1 MGARNDIIELEPV
14 SDADGNITWAQ
25 IIEHID
31 AHENGVTTGREI
43 VVRPGGTLDLV
54 SAEQATGLSRL
65 PQERM
70 AGGDNDWDR
79 IISTIQAKEAG
90 HTTGTELV
98 VRPGGKIDVVQ
109 SDQATGLSQ
118 LPQDRMATND
128 DRPTEIV
135 RLDPHNRENWERV
148 PDSRV
153 PGWIFTLTPI
163 AKPFTFFAFPWGSGR
178 WYVSAASPKFDDL
191 VGHKFHVVN
200 LRLGSGP
207 NDSIPVICRET
218 SRSDHPN
225 LTEVRGTAAKFA
237 LYHSLLAHGHQPFST

>member
-90 HTTGTELV
+90 HTTGTEPPWDPWRLLTLETRMESCHMRCRLESRRRV
-98 VRPGGKIDVVQ
+98 
-109 SDQATGLSQ
+109 AT
-118 LPQDRMATND
+118 A
-128 DRPTEIV
+128 
-135 RLDPHNRENWERV
+135 RLRRIERCGRCV
-148 PDSRV
+148 SSARS
-153 PGWIFTLTPI
+153 WAPI
-163 AKPFTFFAFPWGSGR
+163 TGR
-178 WYVSAASPKFDDL
+178 
-191 VGHKFHVVN
+191 
-200 LRLGSGP
+200 
-207 NDSIPVICRET
+207 
-218 SRSDHPN
+218 
-225 LTEVRGTAAKFA
+225 
-237 LYHSLLAHGHQPFST
+237 